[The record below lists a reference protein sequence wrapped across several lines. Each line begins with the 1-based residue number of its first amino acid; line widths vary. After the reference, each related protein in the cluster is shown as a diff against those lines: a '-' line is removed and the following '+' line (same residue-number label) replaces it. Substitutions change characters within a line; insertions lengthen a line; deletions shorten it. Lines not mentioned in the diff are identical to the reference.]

1 MTCDP
6 LGKRLRKED
15 RMRPPQSLP
24 ALAAAAVIALSGPMI
39 ANSAQ
44 ASSALTAQSTVAVS
58 GHAVADSTGIKALK
72 TKRVGGGTWEYGT
85 TGPNGGGIV
94 YSNYYHS
101 KKTHGSSV
109 RNAKG
114 KVVRS
119 KNIKKNQWSN
129 AQTDAVAGK
138 VDRAYWRVIN

>member
-1 MTCDP
+1 
-6 LGKRLRKED
+6 
-15 RMRPPQSLP
+15 MRTPQSLS

-44 ASSALTAQSTVAVS
+44 ASTAHPGQATVATS
-58 GHAVADSTGIKALK
+58 GHAEADSTGIKALK
-72 TKRVGGGTWEYGT
+72 TKRVGGGIWEYGT

-109 RNAKG
+109 RNANG
-114 KVVRS
+114 RTVRS
-119 KNIKKNQWSN
+119 PNVAKNKWSN
-129 AQTDAVAGK
+129 AQTNAVAGK